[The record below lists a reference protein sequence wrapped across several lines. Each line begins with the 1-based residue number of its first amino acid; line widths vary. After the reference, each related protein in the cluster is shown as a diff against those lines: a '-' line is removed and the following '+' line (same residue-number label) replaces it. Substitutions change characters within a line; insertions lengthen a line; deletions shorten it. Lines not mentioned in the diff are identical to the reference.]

1 MMQFRQQLRKRR
13 ASHQF
18 DRSGY
23 RRTRAATASGARA
36 AVHMGSFGFSQRFA
50 SRAHARGSSYGA
62 AAMSAVA
69 SVFGAIAGAVES
81 FFSRGHRLRFYVL
94 GGFALCLVLLC
105 VSLYP
110 SVQNYYIAIR
120 DQAQSQAEYEALQE
134 YYERLQDDVALL
146 NTEEGIKT
154 RAHDKYGW
162 VSPGENS
169 VMVQGVQARSGL
181 GDSDIGI
188 VPAGSIKAPETWYS
202 GVLDPF
208 FGYEG

>member
-1 MMQFRQQLRKRR
+1 M
-13 ASHQF
+13 
-18 DRSGY
+18 
-23 RRTRAATASGARA
+23 
-36 AVHMGSFGFSQRFA
+36 
-50 SRAHARGSSYGA
+50 
-62 AAMSAVA
+62 
-69 SVFGAIAGAVES
+69 
-81 FFSRGHRLRFYVL
+81 
-94 GGFALCLVLLC
+94 CLVLLC